1 MVQSWENRLYCFLPI
16 STCQNPK
23 TILLV
28 LPSYHIHMFHR
39 QSQANEENQE
49 ISNLDLRSC
58 CRSLNAMKC
67 FYYFKDRGRS
77 RERRSAPELKER
89 KKSDCSAGDR
99 ITKSS
104 CSANS
109 PRGIPELY
117 EEKAHNLR
125 VFTFAELRNATHNFS
140 RLLKIG
146 EGGFGSV
153 YKGSIKPADGNG
165 EQVVVAIKKLNKDG
179 LQGHKQWVA
188 EVQFLGV
195 VEHPN
200 LVKLIGYCAMDGER
214 GIQRLLVYEYMPNRS
229 LEDHLFN
236 KAYAALPWEK
246 RLEIVLGAAEGLA
259 YLHEGL
265 EVQVIYRDFKS
276 SNVLLDENFRPKLSD
291 FGLAREGPMA
301 GHTHVSTAVVGT
313 YGYAAPDY
321 IETGHLTAKSDVW
334 SFGVVLYEVLTG
346 RRSLE
351 RNRPRTEQKLLEWV
365 KQFPPD
371 SKKFSLIMDPR
382 LESQYSSSAARKI
395 AKLADNCLLKS
406 AKDRPTMSLVVET
419 LKHIMQ
425 VPEDGNS
432 AENEIS
438 PESIENN
445 QIDSET
451 KPRRVETTESWKR
464 RMTHLEKLG
473 EQVESASRRRF
484 MIMQRAKVT

>member
-265 EVQVIYRDFKS
+265 EVQV
-276 SNVLLDENFRPKLSD
+276 
-291 FGLAREGPMA
+291 
-301 GHTHVSTAVVGT
+301 VGT

-371 SKKFSLIMDPR
+371 SKKFGLIMDPR

-425 VPEDGNS
+425 VPENGNS